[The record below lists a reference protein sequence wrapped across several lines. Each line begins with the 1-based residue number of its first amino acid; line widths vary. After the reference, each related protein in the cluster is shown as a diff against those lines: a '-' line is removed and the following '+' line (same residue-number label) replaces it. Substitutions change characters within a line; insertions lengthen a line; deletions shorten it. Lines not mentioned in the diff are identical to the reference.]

1 MTAELDRSG
10 VEAFRSYLDAC
21 RVAPNRAAAR

>member
-21 RVAPNRAAAR
+21 RVVLNRTAAR